1 MRTEPIDT
9 LVEAAE
15 DAGVEYRTNYSGRGM
30 YGAECF
36 AIEGNTSDLIR
47 FLRALDDDMADELMD
62 PSTDSMGL
70 DTVFYWRFLKTK
82 ESRFV

>member
-15 DAGVEYRTNYSGRGM
+15 NAGVEYRTDYSGRGM

-36 AIEGNTSDLIR
+36 GIEGKTSDLVR
-47 FLRALDDDMADELMD
+47 FLRELDDDMADELMD
-62 PSTDSMGL
+62 PTTDSMGL
-70 DTVFYWRFLKTK
+70 DIIFYWPFLRTK
-82 ESRFV
+82 ESRFL

>member
-1 MRTEPIDT
+1 VRTEPIDT
-9 LVEAAE
+9 LVDAAE

-47 FLRALDDDMADELMD
+47 FLRKLDDDMADELSD

-70 DTVFYWRFLKTK
+70 DIIFYWRFLRTK
-82 ESRFV
+82 ESRFL

>member
-30 YGAECF
+30 FGAECF
-36 AIEGNTSDLIR
+36 AIDGNTSDLVR
-47 FLRALDDDMADELMD
+47 FLRKLDDDMADKLSD
-62 PSTDSMGL
+62 PSMDSMGL
-70 DTVFYWRFLKTK
+70 DMVFYWKFLKTK
-82 ESRFV
+82 ESVWL